1 VLITPRALPRA
12 LCKVTFTRTLLG
24 IWRARTD
31 DEAMAL
37 HGSCVAD
44 LNTIHAVRVPAVVDA
59 TSMRHQGVVVT
70 MEITTTSAN
79 YSLGRQ
85 ASSALTTT
93 RTVRCSFADCRRL
106 LKLLAFCV
114 SPDCCCGSDG
124 VGRESCVYQEAV
136 RQFLSV
142 CWIRPPLVRPSALG
156 GGGAQGISKGVLA
169 ASLND
174 IIELARGQ
182 PSSSASGSAS
192 GVKGVGEATTGATTA
207 GENKLP
213 RLETTKCES
222 KCAAT
227 ARCRAQLEVAAVVR
241 DFMFPS

>member
-1 VLITPRALPRA
+1 
-12 LCKVTFTRTLLG
+12 
-24 IWRARTD
+24 
-31 DEAMAL
+31 
-37 HGSCVAD
+37 
-44 LNTIHAVRVPAVVDA
+44 
-59 TSMRHQGVVVT
+59 
-70 MEITTTSAN
+70 
-79 YSLGRQ
+79 
-85 ASSALTTT
+85 
-93 RTVRCSFADCRRL
+93 
-106 LKLLAFCV
+106 
-114 SPDCCCGSDG
+114 
-124 VGRESCVYQEAV
+124 
-136 RQFLSV
+136 LSV

-174 IIELARGQ
+174 IIELAMGQ

-222 KCAAT
+222 KCAAGSPT
-227 ARCRAQLEVAAVVR
+227 ARCRAQLEVASVVR